1 MLLAAQKQTGENF
14 WQVQL
19 QPHVV
24 VKEEK
29 QLQERAM
36 FLLESVGLAKKAYDY
51 AGSLSGGQRKLLEM
65 GRALMTNP
73 KLILLDEP
81 AAGVNPKLIDDIC
94 DRIITW
100 NRQDGMTFLI
110 IEHNMD
116 VIMSLCDRV
125 WVLAEGQNL
134 ADGTPAEIQSNA
146 KVLEAYL
153 GK

>member
-1 MLLAAQKQTGENF
+1 MASATS
-14 WQVQL
+14 
-19 QPHVV
+19 PHVII
-24 VKEEK
+24 KEEK
-29 QLQERAM
+29 QLKERAM
-36 FLLESVGLAKKAYDY
+36 FLLESVGLEKKAADY
-51 AGSLSGGQRKLLEM
+51 AGGLSGGQRKLLEI

-81 AAGVNPKLIDDIC
+81 AAGVNPRLIDDIC

-100 NRQDGMTFLI
+100 NRQEGMTFLI

-125 WVLAEGQNL
+125 WVLAEGKNL
-134 ADGTPAEIQSNA
+134 AVGNPQEIQNNT

-153 GK
+153 GQ